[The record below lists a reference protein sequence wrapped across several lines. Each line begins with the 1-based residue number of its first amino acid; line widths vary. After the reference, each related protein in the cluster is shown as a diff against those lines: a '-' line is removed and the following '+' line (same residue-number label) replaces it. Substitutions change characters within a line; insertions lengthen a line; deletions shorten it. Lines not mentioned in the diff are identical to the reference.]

1 MKNKI
6 IPLFEKCGFLICKI
20 KNTVKILIFGTV
32 MSANVTANQV
42 ALEPIKLSQPNIKS
56 GKTIMECLQERRS
69 VREFSAKD
77 LSLEDI
83 SNLLWAANGIN
94 RADGRRTA
102 PTARNCQEIDVYLIN
117 KDGAY
122 LYVPVDDLL
131 QPVYRGDLREAIGAG
146 QNFVNAAPVIL
157 LIVGDIEK
165 LGGDSERNKNLMWAD
180 GGIVSQ
186 NINIFCAGQNLATVT
201 RAMMDEK
208 VLREALKLKDSQYLL
223 LNNPVGYKK

>member
-6 IPLFEKCGFLICKI
+6 IPLFEKCGFLIYKA
-20 KNTVKILIFGTV
+20 KNTVKILIFGAVMTV
-32 MSANVTANQV
+32 NAQ
-42 ALEPIKLSQPNIKS
+42 ALEPIKLAKPNLKS
-56 GKTIMECLQERRS
+56 GKSMMESLQDRRS
-69 VREFSAKD
+69 DREYSAKD

-94 RADGRRTA
+94 RSDGRRTA

-122 LYVPVDDLL
+122 LYVPAEDLL
-131 QPVYRGDLREAIGAG
+131 QPVYSGDLREALGAG
-146 QNFVNAAPVIL
+146 QNFVHTAPIIL
-157 LIVGDIEK
+157 LIVGDIDK

-208 VLREALKLKDSQYLL
+208 VLREALELKDSQHLL

>member
-6 IPLFEKCGFLICKI
+6 ITMFEKFAFSIYKVKSSL
-20 KNTVKILIFGTV
+20 KILIFGAA
-32 MSANVTANQV
+32 MSANLQ
-42 ALEPIKLSQPNIKS
+42 ALEPIKLSKPNLQS
-56 GKTIMECLQERRS
+56 GKSMMQSFQDRRS
-69 VREFSAKD
+69 DREFSSRD
-77 LSLEDI
+77 LSLQEI

-94 RADGRRTA
+94 REDGRRTA
-102 PTARNCQEIDVYLIN
+102 PTARNMQEIDVYFVN

-122 LYVPVDDLL
+122 LYVPANDLL
-131 QPVYRGDLREAIGAG
+131 QPVYSGDLREAFAAG
-146 QNFVNAAPVIL
+146 QNFVTSAPIIL

-165 LGGDSERNKNLMWAD
+165 LGGNNERNMKMMAAD

-186 NINIFCAGQNLATVT
+186 NINLFCAAHNLATVP

-208 VLREALKLKDSQYLL
+208 VLREKLKLKDSQYLI